1 MKGDPDEDKEHC
13 SGHWPKRVVVSHV
26 LEGEVGFV
34 GLLQPGHQ
42 DSARD
47 DVVVRRLSG
56 ADVEVQL
63 GIMVSEHVRDKGED
77 GRERDADNGD
87 ALCDDL
93 VVQMHHVLPLKDV
106 EVLDRLPQGD
116 LGQVEEEEKAADV
129 EVPVAKFR
137 RVWSR
142 ENHVQEGNS

>member
-1 MKGDPDEDKEHC
+1 MTESPRDAHHLGFPCHNSTPGLGDPGFEAVDPDVKGDPDEDKEHC
-13 SGHWPKRVVVSHV
+13 SGNWPKRVVVSHV

-77 GRERDADNGD
+77 GRERDADDGD

-93 VVQMHHVLPLKDV
+93 VVQMHHVLPLEDV
-106 EVLDRLPQGD
+106 EVLD
-116 LGQVEEEEKAADV
+116 
-129 EVPVAKFR
+129 
-137 RVWSR
+137 
-142 ENHVQEGNS
+142 